1 MSILLKAIHRFKAIL
16 VNNLNAIFLQKK
28 TKKKKKSPD
37 ICVGPQKS
45 QLAKAILRKKNKAGV
60 FTLPD
65 FKLCYKA
72 IILKTAK

>member
-1 MSILLKAIHRFKAIL
+1 MPFFCRKRP
-16 VNNLNAIFLQKK
+16 
-28 TKKKKKSPD
+28 KKKSPD

-65 FKLCYKA
+65 FRLCYKA

>member
-1 MSILLKAIHRFKAIL
+1 MSILLKAIYRFKAIL

-28 TKKKKKSPD
+28 TKKKKSPD

-65 FKLCYKA
+65 FRLCYKA